1 MKIAVLGAG
10 NGGQAFAGSLTL
22 SGHDVHLAAVP
33 EHDTQIR
40 VLQTFGA
47 GHGSRMDTG
56 FA

>member
-1 MKIAVLGAG
+1 MKIVVLGAG

-47 GHGSRMDTG
+47 YSLKVAPRKE
-56 FA
+56 